1 MRFWD
6 LLYHRYGDPMPFL
19 DLMLR
24 AGQFSSGIDE
34 LIALRNKELEEKT
47 AWEFYLHRVFDQ
59 SFEEFQ
65 EEVNPRETAAD
76 LWQYDSEYVET
87 TIQKSKG
94 ILKKLKG
101 FS

>member
-1 MRFWD
+1 MP
-6 LLYHRYGDPMPFL
+6 LLNQL
-19 DLMLR
+19 LQ

-34 LIALRNKELEEKT
+34 LIAICNEELEEKT

-59 SFEEFQ
+59 SFEEFREQARPPQ
-65 EEVNPRETAAD
+65 ESQN
-76 LWQYDSEYVET
+76 LQQYDNRYVET

-94 ILKKLKG
+94 ILKKFKG